1 MRRSIVCIAFLLSI
15 ISAMVNAQEPLTNE
29 TVVKLVKAGIG
40 DDTIVGMVNQQQG
53 KYALSAND
61 IIALKNGGVSDK
73 IMSAM
78 IVRNGA
84 SKVQPTSDVA
94 TRVKSSS
101 ELVPS
106 SAVAND
112 PTPTVATSATD
123 GRTRVFVTD
132 SQSWEIRGGWSAAG
146 NNRSWG
152 GSGYQAGGARPQT
165 AEIIKTFNQR
175 CPAVTITNN
184 VQRADFAV
192 TLDHEGGKGYARR
205 HNKIVV
211 FNREGDAIFSDSTRA
226 LGNSVKDAC
235 EAILGNAPPQR
246 RTTAGASNGSAP
258 TANTFTPIAAAVS
271 TSPLPTVSPAPA
283 PANGLINI
291 AFTSTPANAL
301 VTIGGMAIGRTPF
314 TTKLPPGFYKATFS
328 VAGFASSIEDIT
340 VGPGYPTTVSATL
353 QSSGGQ

>member
-1 MRRSIVCIAFLLSI
+1 MRQW
-15 ISAMVNAQEPLTNE
+15 VNCTTLVIGLFCAALFAQESLTNE
-29 TVVKLVKAGIG
+29 TFLKLVKAGIG
-40 DDTIVGMVNQQQG
+40 EDTIVGMINQQPG
-53 KYALSAND
+53 KYGLSADD
-61 IIALKNGGVSDK
+61 IIALKRAGVSDR
-73 IMSAM
+73 IMAAM
-78 IVRNGA
+78 IVKGGA
-84 SKVQPTSDVA
+84 SNVQATPDVA
-94 TRVKSSS
+94 IHVKNSS
-101 ELVPS
+101 EPAPS
-106 SAVAND
+106 PVVAKE
-112 PTPTVATSATD
+112 PSPTVGSPAID

-175 CPAVTITNN
+175 CPEITITNN

-235 EAILGNAPPQR
+235 EAILGSTPPQR
-246 RTTAGASNGSAP
+246 PTTTVSNGSAP
-258 TANTFTPIAAAVS
+258 MANTLTPIAASVP
-271 TSPLPTVSPAPA
+271 TSSQPTVLSAPA
-283 PANGLINI
+283 AASGLLNI
-291 AFTSTPANAL
+291 AFTSVPANAL

-314 TTKLPPGFYKATFS
+314 TTKLPPGFYKATFA
-328 VAGFASSIEDIT
+328 VAGFTSSIENMT
-340 VGPGYPTTVSATL
+340 VGSGYPMTVNATL
-353 QSSGGQ
+353 QASGAQ